1 MPTQPLRRC
10 SFPNCR
16 NRVKAGRCEE
26 HQQKKVDDRLP
37 SSQRGYDHRWR
48 KYRAEYLAQNPLCV
62 MCLKEGKYTPATVI
76 DHIQPVT
83 GGQKDPL
90 FWRVDNHQALCRDCH
105 SYKTRVIDKRGF
117 GAKK

>member
-16 NRVKAGRCEE
+16 NRVKSGRCEE
-26 HQQKKVDDRLP
+26 HKQKDTRE
-37 SSQRGYDHRWR
+37 SSSKRGYDHKWS
-48 KYRAEYLAQNPLCV
+48 KYRAQYLKHYPLCV
-62 MCLKEGKYTPATVI
+62 MCLEKGIYTPATVI
-76 DHIQPVT
+76 DHIKPVEN
-83 GGQKDPL
+83 GQADPL
-90 FWRVDNHQALCRDCH
+90 FWRTDNHQPLCRDCH